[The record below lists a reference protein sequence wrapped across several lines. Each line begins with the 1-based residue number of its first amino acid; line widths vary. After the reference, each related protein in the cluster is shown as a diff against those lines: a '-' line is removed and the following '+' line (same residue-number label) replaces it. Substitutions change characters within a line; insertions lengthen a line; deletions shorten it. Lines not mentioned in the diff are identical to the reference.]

1 MINFLNISPETHP
14 HTHPHIHIHTHIYI
28 YIYLRYGVK
37 EKKDK
42 NEKHIRKLIRKNPK
56 IEVQINS
63 RLKGTAMHVI

>member
-1 MINFLNISPETHP
+1 MINFLNISPETHT
-14 HTHPHIHIHTHIYI
+14 HTHTYTHTHTHTHI

-37 EKKDK
+37 EKKEK

-63 RLKGTAMHVI
+63 RLKGSAMHVI